1 MPVWLA
7 LQNGFGPAQ
16 HSTAQLSCSTA
27 REKCNKYDLTCSSL
41 FLIGHGGGLIDSSAV
56 QLEEKSVINMI

>member
-7 LQNGFGPAQ
+7 LQNGFGP
-16 HSTAQLSCSTA
+16 AQLSCSTA

-56 QLEEKSVINMI
+56 QLQEKSVINMI